1 MIELDLS
8 FKVMPDRTVIR
19 ALGLPL
25 DSVSE
30 DLGTTVLVKGL
41 MSRPAHGQGRNS
53 PDRQFYY
60 INGRPFTPSK
70 WPILS
75 YRQTHTIST

>member
-1 MIELDLS
+1 MSRAVYRSKNGASSE
-8 FKVMPDRTVIR
+8 IR
-19 ALGLPL
+19 HTNLCLC
-25 DSVSE
+25 S
-30 DLGTTVLVKGL
+30 LGTTVVVKGL

-70 WPILS
+70 VSQLLRLIAAIYMINRPS
-75 YRQTHTIST
+75 